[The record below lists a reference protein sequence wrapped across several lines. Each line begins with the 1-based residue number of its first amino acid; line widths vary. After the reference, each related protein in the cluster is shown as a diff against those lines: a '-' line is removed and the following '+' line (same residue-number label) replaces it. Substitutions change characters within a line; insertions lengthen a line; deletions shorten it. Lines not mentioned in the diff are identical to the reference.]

1 MTLTTEATPAVA
13 RSYRQYCAVA
23 RALDLVGER
32 WTLLIVRDLM
42 TGPKRYSDLLAG
54 LPGIGTNLLA
64 ARLRELGRTG
74 IVGRRVLPPPAAS
87 TVYELT
93 DVGQELEPVVM
104 ALGRW
109 GRRFLGSSTEG
120 DYLSANA
127 YLVAM
132 RAAFRPDAAA
142 GLIETFELRV
152 GEQVFEVRI
161 ADGAC
166 TTRETQ
172 PTNADV
178 VLTLDVAT
186 LGSLLHGQL
195 EPEEARANGLV
206 NVRGDSDGL
215 QRFVELFANF
225 PREGKRAS
233 SPSGVDAPDA
243 KAQERSVRS
252 RRRSRTR

>member
-1 MTLTTEATPAVA
+1 MTRTTEATHAS

-23 RALDLVGER
+23 RGLDLIGER
-32 WTLLIVRDLM
+32 WTLLIVRDLL

-64 ARLRELGRTG
+64 ARLRELSREEI
-74 IVGRRVLPPPAAS
+74 IVRRVLPPPAAS

-93 DVGQELEPVVM
+93 DVGQELEPVLM

-109 GRRFLGSSTEG
+109 GRRFLGSWTEG
-120 DYLSANA
+120 EYLSANA
-127 YLVAM
+127 YLVAL
-132 RAAFRPDAAA
+132 RAAFHPDAAA
-142 GLIETFELRV
+142 GMTETFELRV

-172 PTNADV
+172 PANADV

-186 LGSLLHGQL
+186 LGSLLHGRLQ
-195 EPEEARANGLV
+195 PEEARASGLV
-206 NVRGDSDGL
+206 NVSGDSNGL
-215 QRFVELFANF
+215 QRFVELFAHF

-233 SPSGVDAPDA
+233 SPSGIGATDA
-243 KAQERSVRS
+243 KAQERSVRP
-252 RRRSRTR
+252 RQRSRTR